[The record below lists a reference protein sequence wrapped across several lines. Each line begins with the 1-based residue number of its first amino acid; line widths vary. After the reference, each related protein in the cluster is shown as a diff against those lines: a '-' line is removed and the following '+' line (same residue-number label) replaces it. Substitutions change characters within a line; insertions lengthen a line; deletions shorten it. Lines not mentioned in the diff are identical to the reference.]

1 MDGREKKWLEA
12 LAGHAAAAIGP
23 IAHLLVERAA
33 AGAVS
38 FDDILRQ
45 VAEQLSDEDRGR
57 FLQAT
62 EALATDA
69 RHKFRIS
76 AGRASHEATD
86 PGAGGETL
94 DRSDPAFVRA
104 LVKELIP
111 RLGPDAEATVTAAA
125 RRCRSRMQLCL
136 SLGDAIGDPELT
148 ARLARY
154 SIDNARRRRS
164 RIE

>member
-1 MDGREKKWLEA
+1 MDGQEKKWLDA
-12 LAGHAAAAIGP
+12 LAGHAAAHIGP
-23 IAHLLVERAA
+23 IARLLVERAA

-38 FDDILRQ
+38 FDDIRRE
-45 VAEQLSDEDRGR
+45 VAEQLGDEDRRR
-57 FLQAT
+57 FLEAT
-62 EALATDA
+62 EALARDA

-76 AGRASHEATD
+76 ARRDSHEATD
-86 PGAGGETL
+86 SGASGETV
-94 DRSDPAFVRA
+94 DRSDPEFVRA

-111 RLGPDAEATVTAAA
+111 RLGADAEPTVTAAA

-164 RIE
+164 RVE